1 MITVTEDQRTDD
13 WHAARCGKVTAS
25 RFKDVLS
32 RNKPTAE
39 QAKAGKPGN
48 PSADRTAKDVYNLVQ
63 RGMLENVGT
72 RRFGRFLVVPGT
84 SLEPVREF
92 RASPEII
99 QAASVWEYARRCAME
114 IGRAH
119 V

>member
-1 MITVTEDQRTDD
+1 MIETLKRWLTPPAALVL
-13 WHAARCGKVTAS
+13 AARE
-25 RFKDVLS
+25 L
-32 RNKPTAE
+32 E
-39 QAKAGKPGN
+39 
-48 PSADRTAKDVYNLVQ
+48 DVYNLVQ

-92 RASPEII
+92 RATPEII

-114 IGRAH
+114 TRA
-119 V
+119 

>member
-1 MITVTEDQRTDD
+1 MNMHQRIAAICRDPVPMEVITER
-13 WHAARCGKVTAS
+13 
-25 RFKDVLS
+25 
-32 RNKPTAE
+32 
-39 QAKAGKPGN
+39 
-48 PSADRTAKDVYNLVQ
+48 ADCTAKDVYNLVQ

-114 IGRAH
+114 TRA
-119 V
+119 